1 MAIYRVR
8 QGDTLA
14 SIAQKSGLQDWKLI
28 YDRPEN
34 ADFKARCERGARDPN
49 LLYPDEE
56 LFVPNKELRQAPAQ
70 VDRRHTFRIP
80 ARPKTK
86 LRIVLELEEGKP
98 VENEDWELIVDG
110 KPFKGNTGSTGLV
123 EAEIPVD
130 AREGQLKLRDL
141 SWDLK
146 LGHLNPLDPDVPDEG
161 LSGAQ
166 ARLANL
172 GYSPGAIDGQLGLE
186 TEAALKQFQ
195 AAHKLKE
202 TGRLDDDTR
211 DALAKAYGC

>member
-1 MAIYRVR
+1 MTSYRVR

-14 SIAQKSGLQDWKLI
+14 SIAKKSGLQDWKLI

-34 ADFKARCERGARDPN
+34 ADFKSRCERGARDPD
-49 LLYPDEE
+49 LLYPDEGI
-56 LFVPNKELRQAPAQ
+56 FVPNKEFRHAPAP
-70 VDRRHTFRIP
+70 VDQRHTFRIP
-80 ARPKTK
+80 AIPKTK
-86 LRIVLELEEGKP
+86 LRIVLELQKGKP
-98 VENEDWELIVDG
+98 VENEDWELTVDG
-110 KPFKGNTGSTGLV
+110 KPFKGNTGSSGLV

-161 LSGAQ
+161 MSGAQ

-172 GYSPGAIDGQLGLE
+172 GYAAGAIDGQLSPE

-195 AAHKLKE
+195 AAHELKE
-202 TGRLDDDTR
+202 TGSLDDDTR